1 MTTLKQRLY
10 IVSTLMAVVAIYL
23 GLYLGYL
30 KIERDAMLDALPAAL
45 EVDGVEWID
54 SQSGWREGFGGAVF
68 RLTPAARQ
76 RLQEQGLQV
85 LATAVQARG
94 YTGDYY
100 HYQPWQPT
108 PADVGEGW
116 SGLTSGEMP
125 AELERRIS
133 RGRNN
138 PGGYITG
145 KPEGTLLVLPGEGL
159 VVFAYNG

>member
-1 MTTLKQRLY
+1 MTSTKQRLY
-10 IVSTLMAVVAIYL
+10 IVGTLVALVTIYL

-30 KIERDAMLDALPAAL
+30 KIERDSMLDALPAAL
-45 EVDGVEWID
+45 EVEGVEWID
-54 SQSGWREGFGGAVF
+54 SQNGFREGFGGAVF

-76 RLQEQGLQV
+76 RLQKQGLQA

-94 YTGDYY
+94 YTGAYY

-116 SGLTSGEMP
+116 SGLTSGAMP
-125 AELERRIS
+125 QELERRIS
-133 RGRNN
+133 RGMNK

-145 KPEGTLLVLPGEGL
+145 KPEGTLLVLPAEGL